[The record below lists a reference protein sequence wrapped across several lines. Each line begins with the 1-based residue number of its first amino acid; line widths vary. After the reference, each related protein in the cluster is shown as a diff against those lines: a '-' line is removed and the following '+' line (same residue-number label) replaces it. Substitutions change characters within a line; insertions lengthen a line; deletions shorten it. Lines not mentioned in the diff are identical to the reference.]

1 MGILLARTAIL
12 YVIIVF
18 ALRIMGKRQMGE
30 LQPSEFVVTI
40 LVSNLATLTMEDA
53 DIPLLCSMVP
63 IFALVVYEVL
73 TSYVSL
79 KSDKFRKILTGNS
92 CVIIKDGVLDQRL
105 MRELRWSI
113 DDLME
118 QLRICGI
125 FDIGEVS
132 CAIIET
138 SGKLSVF
145 KRFEA
150 REATAG
156 MLKLPLGEECD
167 TPPVTVISDGA
178 YVPGALEGLG
188 VKQDWV
194 EKLLEEKNLVLN
206 DVFILTLN
214 CKKQYYL
221 AEKLVKNGGRAK

>member
-12 YVIIVF
+12 YAIIVF
-18 ALRIMGKRQMGE
+18 ALRVMGKRQMGE

-63 IFALVVYEVL
+63 ILALVVYEVF

-79 KSDKFRKILTGNS
+79 KSNRFRKIISGNS

-118 QLRICGI
+118 QLRICGV

-138 SGKLSVF
+138 SGRLSVY
-145 KRFEA
+145 KWPPE
-150 REATAG
+150 
-156 MLKLPLGEECD
+156 EECGS
-167 TPPVTVISDGA
+167 PPVTVISDGA
-178 YVPGALEGLG
+178 YVPGALDSCG
-188 VKQDWV
+188 VKREWV
-194 EKLLEEKNLVLN
+194 ESLLEEKRLAPS

-214 CKKQYYL
+214 NRKQYYL
-221 AEKLVKNGGRAK
+221 AEKTKAAKGRGRGR

>member
-1 MGILLARTAIL
+1 
-12 YVIIVF
+12 
-18 ALRIMGKRQMGE
+18 
-30 LQPSEFVVTI
+30 
-40 LVSNLATLTMEDA
+40 MEDA

-79 KSDKFRKILTGNS
+79 KSNRFRKVISGNS
-92 CVIIKDGVLDQRL
+92 CIIIKDGVLDQRL

-118 QLRICGI
+118 QLRICGV

-138 SGKLSVF
+138 SGKLSVY

-156 MLKLPLGEECD
+156 MLEIPLGEECD
-167 TPPVTVISDGA
+167 SPPVTVISDGA
-178 YVPGALEGLG
+178 YVPGALESCG
-188 VKQDWV
+188 VKQAWV
-194 EKLLEEKNLVLN
+194 EKLLEGKGLAPR

-214 CKKQYYL
+214 RRKQYYL
-221 AEKLVKNGGRAK
+221 AEKLAKEGGSAQ